1 MQTVNTYRQTHKNRM
16 RTGRHIPFWL
26 VMSVAALTGRTALAE
41 AILQD
46 VDFTTLPGKSVEVQM
61 TFDSAPSEPKA
72 YLIEQ
77 PPRLVLDLWDASSAM
92 AAKMLSVRSGSI
104 DSLHFAEANDRM
116 RVVANLNN
124 TADYNTRIEG
134 NRLFLEVGSGVA
146 QPVLQSA
153 EARAEQSSSSAR
165 TDNNAASV
173 QGVDFHRLEGDIG
186 RITVDLSSAD
196 VGLDI
201 VEEGGNIVVNLIGAG
216 LKSNMQ
222 QRLDVQDFATPVNFI
237 DTMVKGDHASILIK
251 PAATPYDYMAY
262 QSGSQLVLDFKPL
275 TPAEK
280 EEQNNLF
287 PYTGEKI
294 DLNFQNVEIRTVL
307 QIIAEVSEK
316 NLVVSDNV
324 QGNITL
330 RLKNVPWDQ
339 ALDIVLKTKG
349 LDKREAG
356 NVLLVG
362 TVSEIAER
370 EAVELQSQQQEKEI
384 APLVTDFIQ
393 IDYRKASEIKE
404 RIIEAKMV
412 SERGFAM
419 ADDET
424 NTVMVRETPK
434 QIAEIRSTIKRFDVE
449 VPQVMVQARLVTASD
464 NAAKELGIRWGAGY
478 RGDKFIAGGSPSMPG
493 PAIEPRFPPYTGGPD
508 PVAPLNDPFGNP
520 YTEEERDAI
529 SEQLTYLKDQAE
541 FNAEGRYQNDMTIP
555 SNMLVDLGLEA
566 ATSGLALGFFDGSF
580 LLSAELL
587 AMQTDG
593 KLEIVSQPK
602 VITTNGKPAVIKAGQ
617 EVPTRT
623 IDSDGETT
631 VEWKEVVLKLDVV
644 PQIIP
649 GDKVLLELIITEDT
663 VGEVYDELGNRLIN
677 KQELRTSIVV
687 NDGETVVLGGVLQ
700 KQSSESVSKTPFL
713 GDLPVLGNL
722 FKSRTGSSEKREL
735 LIFITP
741 QMIRESLR

>member
-1 MQTVNTYRQTHKNRM
+1 MQTVNTYQRNSKNRM
-16 RTGRHIPFWL
+16 RTGRLVPFWL
-26 VMSVAALTGRTALAE
+26 MLSVMALTGRTALAE
-41 AILQD
+41 AMLED
-46 VDFTTLPGKSVEVQM
+46 VTFTTLPGKSVEVEM
-61 TFDSAPSEPKA
+61 RFDSAPAEPKA

-77 PPRLVLDLWDASSAM
+77 PPRLVLDLWGAKNAM
-92 AAKMLSVRSGSI
+92 AEKMLSVRSGSI

-124 TADYNTRIEG
+124 VVEYKTRVEG
-134 NRLFLEVGSGVA
+134 NSLVLEVGSGTA
-146 QPVLQSA
+146 QQIMRSA
-153 EARAEQSSSSAR
+153 EARAEKSSASAVMKDGAPR
-165 TDNNAASV
+165 V
-173 QGVDFHRLEGDIG
+173 QAVDFHRLEGDVG

-216 LKSNMQ
+216 LSADMQ
-222 QRLDVQDFATPVNFI
+222 QRMDVQDFATPVNFI
-237 DTMVKGDHASILIK
+237 DTMVKGEHASILIK
-251 PAATPYDYMAY
+251 PANVLYDYMAY
-262 QSGSQLVLDFKPL
+262 QSGNQLVLDFKPL
-275 TPAEK
+275 TAAEK
-280 EEQNNLF
+280 EEQANLF

-307 QIIAEVSEK
+307 QIIAEVAEK

-370 EAVELQSQQQEKEI
+370 EAVEMQSQQQEKEI

-393 IDYRKASEIKE
+393 IDYRKASEIKD
-404 RIIEAKMV
+404 RLTEAKMI
-412 SERGFAM
+412 SERGFVM

-424 NTVMVRETPK
+424 NTLMVRETSK
-434 QIAEIRSTIKRFDVE
+434 QIAEIRDVIKRFDIE
-449 VPQVMVQARLVTASD
+449 VAQIMVQARLVTATD
-464 NAAKELGIRWGAGY
+464 AAAKELGVRWGAGY
-478 RGDKFIAGGSPSMPG
+478 RGDNYVIGGSPSFGETP
-493 PAIEPRFPPYTGGPD
+493 FVHD
-508 PVAPLNDPFGNP
+508 PTITRPNPSDYFGV
-520 YTEEERDAI
+520 TDEGLDAYRADL
-529 SEQLTYLKDQAE
+529 EA
-541 FNAEGRYQNDMTIP
+541 FNATQQIP
-555 SNMLVDLGLEA
+555 SNLLVDMGLEA
-566 ATSGLALGFFDGSF
+566 ATSGLAFGFIDGSF
-580 LLSAELL
+580 LLSGELL
-587 AMQTDG
+587 AMETDG
-593 KLEIVSQPK
+593 RLEIVSQPK

-623 IDSDGETT
+623 IDADGEVT

-649 GDKVLLELIITEDT
+649 GDKVQLELTITEDS

-677 KQELRTSIVV
+677 KQELQTSIVV
-687 NDGETVVLGGVLQ
+687 ADGETIVLGGVLRNQ
-700 KQSSESVSKTPFL
+700 TGEDVSKTPFL
-713 GDLPVLGNL
+713 GDIPVLGNL
-722 FKSRTGSSEKREL
+722 FKSRITNSEKREL

-741 QMIRESLR
+741 QMIRESLRR